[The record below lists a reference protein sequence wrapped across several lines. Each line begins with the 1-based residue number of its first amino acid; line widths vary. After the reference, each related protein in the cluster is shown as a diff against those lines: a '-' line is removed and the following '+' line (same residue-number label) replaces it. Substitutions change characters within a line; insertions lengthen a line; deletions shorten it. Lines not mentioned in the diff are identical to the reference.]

1 MSATGFGLT
10 KINCRASGEE
20 GRSATLFLK
29 IANLNRLSGLAV
41 DRGEREYLLDVLW
54 FGIWTAR

>member
-10 KINCRASGEE
+10 KINGRASGEE

-41 DRGEREYLLDVLW
+41 DGYEREYLPKVLW
-54 FGIWTAR
+54 FGMWTER